1 MTKLT
6 ATLPTWEEEEEELDL
21 ADEMEWE
28 DHVVFLT
35 LQEAGLE
42 DADCFD
48 TVQAAQK
55 VYFDEEY

>member
-6 ATLPTWEEEEEELDL
+6 ATLPTWEEEELDL

-42 DADCFD
+42 EEDFD
-48 TVQAAQK
+48 TVQAAQR

>member
-6 ATLPTWEEEEEELDL
+6 ATLPEWEEEEYELDL
-21 ADEMEWE
+21 VDEAEWE

-42 DADCFD
+42 EEDFD